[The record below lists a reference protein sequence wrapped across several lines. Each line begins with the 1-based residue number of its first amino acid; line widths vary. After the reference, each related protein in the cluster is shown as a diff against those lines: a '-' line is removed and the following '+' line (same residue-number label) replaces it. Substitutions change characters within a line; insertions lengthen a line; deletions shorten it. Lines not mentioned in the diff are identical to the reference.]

1 MEGHAL
7 AGSMLAA
14 YRIER
19 LIGRGGM
26 GDVFLADDTRLGR
39 PVALKVVAE
48 PLAQDERFRERLLR
62 ESRLAASLDHPNVVP
77 IYDAGEADGRLYI
90 AMRYVPGL
98 DLKALLRAEG
108 PLEPARAVAIAGQV
122 AGALDAAHRRDLVH
136 RDVKPSNV
144 LL

>member
-48 PLAQDERFRERLLR
+48 PLAQD
-62 ESRLAASLDHPNVVP
+62 
-77 IYDAGEADGRLYI
+77 
-90 AMRYVPGL
+90 
-98 DLKALLRAEG
+98 
-108 PLEPARAVAIAGQV
+108 
-122 AGALDAAHRRDLVH
+122 
-136 RDVKPSNV
+136 
-144 LL
+144 